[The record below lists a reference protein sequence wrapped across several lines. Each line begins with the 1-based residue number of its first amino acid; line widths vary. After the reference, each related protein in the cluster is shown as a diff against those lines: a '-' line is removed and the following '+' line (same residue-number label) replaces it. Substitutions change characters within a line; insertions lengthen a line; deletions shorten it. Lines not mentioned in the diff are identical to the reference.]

1 MVDVH
6 VYWLTIVAGNTELLI
21 EGDAQVSSTKL
32 SSSCLFGKRQSLK
45 PPKLLFLAAVSA
57 PAQVV

>member
-1 MVDVH
+1 M
-6 VYWLTIVAGNTELLI
+6 YWLTIVAGNTELLI